1 MKPWI
6 ARLPIAVH
14 IKIPVFDAF
23 LPYLCAFMKKA
34 AIILFLASVFVACSK
49 KVTPTA
55 TAPEPNLEIQEI
67 DFGYFQGKARLVF
80 NDGKKEREVKAHI
93 RIRKDSVIW
102 MTFTVIGVQGG
113 KALINQDSITIVS
126 TVDKEYY
133 VFDYPSLSKRFNF
146 DVNYQTIQSAFL
158 GNLISP
164 RQEADKINNGDSYNR
179 LDQQRGSVTLSNF
192 INPTTKKLE
201 RVEMK
206 EQSTNNSVVINYSNF
221 QPVADKTYPFDGM
234 INILYK
240 TPAGLV
246 NTSITLQYSKAEV
259 GDKELNF
266 PFNIPKKYE
275 RR

>member
-1 MKPWI
+1 
-6 ARLPIAVH
+6 
-14 IKIPVFDAF
+14 
-23 LPYLCAFMKKA
+23 MKKA
-34 AIILFLASVFVACSK
+34 AILFVLAGTLLACSK
-49 KVTPTA
+49 RVIPTA
-55 TAPEPNLEIQEI
+55 PPAPSNLEIQEI
-67 DFGYFQGKARLVF
+67 DFEYFHGKARMVF

-113 KALINQDSITIVS
+113 KALINHDSITIVS

-146 DVNYQTIQSAFL
+146 DVNYKTIQSALL

-164 RQEADKINNGDSYNR
+164 REESDKISQGDRFN
-179 LDQQRGSVTLSNF
+179 LLEQQRASVEVRNF
-192 INPTTKKLE
+192 INPETKKLE
-201 RVEMK
+201 KVEMK
-206 EQSTNNSVVINYSNF
+206 EQSTNNSVAINYANF
-221 QPVADKTYPFDGM
+221 QPVGDKTYPFNGI

-240 TPAGLV
+240 TPGGLV
-246 NTSITLQYSKAEV
+246 NTTITLEYSKAEV
-259 GDKELNF
+259 GDKELKF